1 MSQIEQDFRV
11 FLSKNP
17 EIENC
22 YQQGLINRRSLAR
35 FLIENKIAKS
45 NQTDAV
51 IAMLRRFDFK
61 NIKPEKSDLFKDI
74 KINVKDNILI
84 LDFEKNKELIK
95 NLSTIITNTNYEKG
109 QTLKIVIGSSTVK
122 IFIDKENKD
131 LVTNIISNFKLSEE
145 HKNISE
151 LSITFPKN
159 AIKTKGL
166 LSTVTKQLSLNNIII
181 SELLT
186 ASPELLIYLNEEY
199 ILKAYEIIK
208 RLKNS

>member
-61 NIKPEKSDLFKDI
+61 DIKYEKSDLFKDI

-95 NLSTIITNTNYEKG
+95 KLSTLIANTNYEKG
-109 QTLKIVIGSSTVK
+109 HTLKIVIGSSIVK

-131 LVTNIISNFKLSEE
+131 LVENIVSNFKLNKE

-166 LSTVTKQLSLNNIII
+166 LSTITKQLALNNIII

-186 ASPELLIYLNEEY
+186 ASPELLIYIKEEY